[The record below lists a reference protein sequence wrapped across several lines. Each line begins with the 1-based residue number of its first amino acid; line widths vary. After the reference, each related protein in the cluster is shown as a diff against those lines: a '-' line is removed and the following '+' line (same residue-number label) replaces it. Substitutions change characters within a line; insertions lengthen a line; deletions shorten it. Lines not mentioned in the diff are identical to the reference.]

1 VPAIGE
7 ISATTRHGHGVGAP
21 FVLDARRNIHRTRLR
36 VDPARAL
43 TEISTI
49 MTREQRAGA

>member
-7 ISATTRHGHGVGAP
+7 ISATTRHGHGVGAQ
-21 FVLDARRNIHRTRLR
+21 FVLDARRNVHRTWLR
-36 VDPARAL
+36 VDPARAF
-43 TEISTI
+43 TDISTI